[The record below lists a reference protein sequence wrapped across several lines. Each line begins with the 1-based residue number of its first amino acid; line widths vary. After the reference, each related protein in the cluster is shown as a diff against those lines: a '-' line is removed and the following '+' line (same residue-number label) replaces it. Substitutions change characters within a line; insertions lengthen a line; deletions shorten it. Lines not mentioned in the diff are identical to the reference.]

1 MKRFTLLTAI
11 GLCAALVLAVGTHA
25 QDQRQASA
33 PPAPPETAGRTL
45 PEFRLSPGDVIEIK
59 FFYNEELNDSVQIRP
74 DGRLALPLVGDVE
87 LAGKSVAEA
96 TRHLETIYVPHLKTP
111 AVTIVVRVF
120 ASQKVYVGGEVV
132 RPGVISITGEMR
144 VFDALMEAGGVK
156 RTGKT
161 DSVVLVRKNPG
172 GGRTLRVLRLRD
184 SKGAPSA
191 EADLALQPFDALL
204 VPETKIA
211 RVDRWVDQHIRQA
224 VPVVI
229 TAGFSYLF
237 NAQVVQ

>member
-1 MKRFTLLTAI
+1 
-11 GLCAALVLAVGTHA
+11 
-25 QDQRQASA
+25 
-33 PPAPPETAGRTL
+33 
-45 PEFRLSPGDVIEIK
+45 
-59 FFYNEELNDSVQIRP
+59 
-74 DGRLALPLVGDVE
+74 
-87 LAGKSVAEA
+87 
-96 TRHLETIYVPHLKTP
+96 
-111 AVTIVVRVF
+111 
-120 ASQKVYVGGEVV
+120 
-132 RPGVISITGEMR
+132 
-144 VFDALMEAGGVK
+144 
-156 RTGKT
+156 
-161 DSVVLVRKNPG
+161 VVLVRKNPG